1 MMSPTRFTY
10 YSDMAEYAKK
20 KRVMVNILSLKG
32 DRCNIKE
39 LGKLSIATG
48 GAIMKIDPNALGT
61 QFCKIT
67 QENVL
72 GSNSELTVKLNKIF
86 RICNVDPQACSK
98 DKTTF
103 KQDFG
108 NFTA

>member
-1 MMSPTRFTY
+1 MSPTKLTY

-48 GAIMKIDPNALGT
+48 GVIMKIDPNALGT
-61 QFCKIT
+61 
-67 QENVL
+67 
-72 GSNSELTVKLNKIF
+72 
-86 RICNVDPQACSK
+86 
-98 DKTTF
+98 
-103 KQDFG
+103 
-108 NFTA
+108 